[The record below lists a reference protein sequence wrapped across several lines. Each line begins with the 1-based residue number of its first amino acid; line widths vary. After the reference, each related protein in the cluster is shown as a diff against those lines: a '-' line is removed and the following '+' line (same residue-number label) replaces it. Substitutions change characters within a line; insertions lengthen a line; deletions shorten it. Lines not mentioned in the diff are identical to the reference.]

1 MDYFRIGLRPCVP
14 ALFLWCTL
22 GTTLAEG
29 SPEIVSVEKI
39 WDRGTHNAFTDLIR
53 FEGKWFCTFREALS
67 HGDGDDGRVRV
78 IVSSD
83 GERWESAALLREAG
97 VDLRDPKL
105 SQTPNGRLMLVS
117 GGSLYEGD
125 RYLTRAPRVAFSEDG
140 RHWTPPH
147 RVLAEDHWIWRVT
160 WHKGRGYAVSKLG
173 ETPQPRRC
181 FLYWTKDGVDW
192 HWISELILPGLTP
205 EARQTA
211 PSETTVRFLPDDE
224 MLALIRPGWLGSS
237 KPPYKKWT
245 YHKLKHRLGGPNFI
259 RLPDGA
265 LWATSRGYPPGTSVI
280 GPWKGKP
287 HTLLARLTRTSFE
300 PVLKLPSGGDSSYA
314 GMVWHQGLLWVSYYS
329 SHEGKTSIYLARIRL
344 EP

>member
-1 MDYFRIGLRPCVP
+1 MNYYWMVLRLWVC
-14 ALFLWCTL
+14 AFFLWCSP
-22 GTTLAEG
+22 GVSLAES

-39 WDRGTHNAFTDLIR
+39 WDQGTHNAFTDLIR

-67 HGDGDDGRVRV
+67 HGGGDDGTVRV

-83 GERWESAALLREAG
+83 GERWDPAAALREAG

-105 SQTPNGRLMLVS
+105 SQTPDGRLMLVM
-117 GGSLYEGD
+117 GGSLYESGK
-125 RYLTRAPRVAFSEDG
+125 YLTRAPRVAFSSDG
-140 RHWTPPH
+140 RDWTLPQ

-160 WHKGRGYAVSKLG
+160 WHKGMGYAVSKLG

-181 FLYWTKDGVDW
+181 FLYQTKDGVAWDW
-192 HWISELILPGLTP
+192 VAELKLPGLTP

-211 PSETTVRFLPDDE
+211 PSETTLRFLPNDE
-224 MLALIRPGWLGSS
+224 MLALIRPGWVGSS
-237 KPPYKKWT
+237 KPPYKEWI

-259 RLPDGA
+259 RLPNGD
-265 LWATSRGYPPGTSVI
+265 LWATSRGYPPGTQVI

-287 HTLLARLTRTSFE
+287 YTVLAKLTRNSFE
-300 PVLKLPSGGDSSYA
+300 PVLTLPSGGDSSYA
-314 GMVWHQGLLWVSYYS
+314 GMVWHLGLLWVSYYS
-329 SHEGKTSIYLARIRL
+329 SHEGNTSIYLARIRL